1 MGVTGLW
8 TVLEPCAR
16 PVRLDQLA
24 KKRLAVDAS
33 IWVYQFLK
41 AVRDKS
47 GNQLRNSH
55 IVGFFRR
62 ICKLLFFGIKPVF
75 VFDGGAPVL
84 KRQTIANRLKRREG
98 RREDAV
104 RTAGK
109 LLALR
114 MKQKALE
121 DKHRDKAALNPT
133 NEGGDEIPEDVVYYG
148 EPQYAPQNNPKPAAP
163 TKSGPLGN
171 TPALGNLQRDFR
183 KKDAYDLPRLDV
195 PLEDLASQADPR
207 IMTQED
213 LEEYARQFEG
223 GEDITLYDFSKI
235 DFDGEFFT
243 SLPVADQ
250 YNIINAARLRSR
262 LRMGLAKEQLS
273 EMFPNR
279 LEFSKF
285 QIERVKERNDLTQRL
300 FNINGMN
307 EVGARRIAS
316 ERGREYMLVKNEGAE
331 GGYALGVREGGAD
344 KPVVVDPSS
353 PVIAPT
359 QETDSEDDGAF
370 EDVPIPGVNMPPPLR
385 APSPPR
391 RERPHFRPTRPKR
404 REQPAQRDKA
414 LFQAVGDERNE
425 NEEYG
430 NENDDVEMAL
440 AMSMEEARG
449 DERGDDDLQRAINA
463 SLQEQNVLA
472 ARPMQEAIMLE
483 DDSDYEDEQRAIAM
497 SLKNTNDVEPSRP
510 AAEERGLALIM
521 EDDSDDGV
529 EGEQAPGGFLT
540 EGEQPKPK
548 EPELPPWFSAAEG
561 VADKVNSEHTSEAV
575 AKEPNEQQEEGEAA
589 PLPFVPMQSLLK
601 KKAPAVSAP
610 ASNAKLLFDDP
621 APEAS
626 NVKGSGFGPSLLKR
640 QQAGPSIVFDE
651 PEPAKTGEPEVVDL
665 SSPPPEV
672 TVPDSQPLHKFPS
685 DAIQLDDE
693 DRAAT
698 PTPRQKIQP
707 QAITLDADDVDDE
720 DGDVTLQPEA
730 IADAAKVLHGSPP
743 PPMADTDQFAEYVRA
758 QPPPP
763 EKQLSPLPNAIED
776 GHASMAEQ
784 VPEEADNVIPWSPSP
799 ELPQMEET
807 GQEALGADTS
817 AGLVGEDQFFS
828 DDEDEQLM
836 MQLAQEAEEHAR
848 FTNELRGP
856 ASEPQTNEDFEREL
870 RQLRNQQ
877 KKDRRDAD
885 EVTQVMIKECQ
896 ELLRHF
902 GLPYVTAPM
911 EAEAQCAALVEMGLV
926 DGVVTDDSDVLL
938 FGGTRI
944 YKNMF
949 NQAKYVECYLMDD
962 LKREYNLDREKLI
975 KLAHLLGSDYT
986 EGLPSVGPVTALELL
1001 ADFEKDGGL
1010 KGFKRWWLD
1019 VQRGKDVD
1027 STTPF
1032 RRKFKKNAHKIF
1044 LGTSFPDPRID
1055 EAYLQP
1061 EVDKDPQPFE
1071 WGVPDLDA
1079 LRSFLMSTIGWSQER
1094 TDEVL
1099 VPVIRD
1105 MNRKQAEGT
1114 QVNLTH
1120 FFDGSTGAGAAPR
1133 ERYIFKSKR
1142 LQNAMTSFRRGK
1154 TPAGEADEGS
1164 GTSSEEEANASNGRS
1179 KAASKKGKGK
1189 RKRAEPEESE
1199 VQIKTEADDELP
1211 VAQPVTKKRAPAK
1224 VDVESSS
1231 DDDNA
1236 SRGMSLAASRG
1247 TGRAK
1252 VAPRGRGR
1260 GRGKG
1265 RAK

>member
-114 MKQKALE
+114 MKQKVLE
-121 DKHRDKAALNPT
+121 DKQRDKATLNPT
-133 NEGGDEIPEDVVYYG
+133 NEGGDEIPENVVYYG
-148 EPQYAPQNNPKPAAP
+148 EPQYALQNNPKPAAP

-331 GGYALGVREGGAD
+331 GGYALGVRDGAAD

-353 PVIAPT
+353 PVIPPVSE
-359 QETDSEDDGAF
+359 ETDSEDDGAF
-370 EDVPIPGVNMPPPLR
+370 EDVPIPGVNVPPPLR

-391 RERPHFRPTRPKR
+391 RERPQFRPTRPR
-404 REQPAQRDKA
+404 RTEQPTQRGNA
-414 LFQAVGDERNE
+414 LFRAVSDEGNE
-425 NEEYG
+425 EEEYG
-430 NENDDVEMAL
+430 NDDDDVEMAM
-440 AMSMEEARG
+440 AMSMDEARG
-449 DERGDDDLQRAINA
+449 DAREDDELQRAINA
-463 SLQEQNVLA
+463 SLQEQNVPV
-472 ARPMQEAIMLE
+472 ARPMQEAVMLE

-497 SLKNTNDVEPSRP
+497 SLENTNDVGPSRP
-510 AAEERGLALIM
+510 AAEERSPALVM
-521 EDDSDDGV
+521 ENDSGDEM

-540 EGEQPKPK
+540 EAEQPKQK
-548 EPELPPWFSAAEG
+548 EPELPPWFSAAEQ
-561 VADKVNSEHTSEAV
+561 VANKVKAEETSEAV
-575 AKEPNEQQEEGEAA
+575 AEEPKEQQEKNEAA
-589 PLPFVPMQSLLK
+589 LLPFQQMQSFLK
-601 KKAPAVSAP
+601 KKAPAGSAR
-610 ASNAKLLFDDP
+610 ASNAKLLFDEP

-626 NVKGSGFGPSLLKR
+626 DTNGSGFDPSLLKR
-640 QQAGPSIVFDE
+640 KQAGPSIVFDE
-651 PEPAKTGEPEVVDL
+651 PEAVKAGEPEVVDL

-672 TVPDSQPLHKFPS
+672 TVPDNEPLHEFPG
-685 DAIQLDDE
+685 DAIRADDE
-693 DRAAT
+693 DSAAT
-698 PTPRQKIQP
+698 PTPRQKTPP
-707 QAITLDADDVDDE
+707 QVIALDAEDDDDE
-720 DGDVTLQPEA
+720 DDDVTLQPEA
-730 IADAAKVLHGSPP
+730 IAEAAKVLQESPP
-743 PPMADTDQFAEYVRA
+743 PPMADTDLFAEYVRA

-763 EKQLSPLPNAIED
+763 EKQLSPLPDANED
-776 GHASMAEQ
+776 EHASMSEQ
-784 VPEEADNVIPWSPSP
+784 VPEADTTIPWSPSP
-799 ELPQMEET
+799 ELSQMEET
-807 GQEALGADTS
+807 GQEALAADTS
-817 AGLVGEDQFFS
+817 AELVGEDQFFS

-975 KLAHLLGSDYT
+975 KVAHLLGSDYT
-986 EGLPSVGPVTALELL
+986 EGLPTVGPVTALELL

-1010 KGFKRWWLD
+1010 EGFKSWWLD

-1032 RRKFKKNAHKIF
+1032 RRKLKKNAHKIF
-1044 LGTSFPDPRID
+1044 LPTSFPDPRID

-1120 FFDGSTGAGAAPR
+1120 FFDGSTGAGAAPK

-1154 TPAGEADEGS
+1154 TPAGEADGGS
-1164 GTSSEEEANASNGRS
+1164 STSSEEEANASNRHPKAPS
-1179 KAASKKGKGK
+1179 KNGKGK
-1189 RKRAEPEESE
+1189 RKRAEPGESE
-1199 VQIKTEADDELP
+1199 VPIKTEADDELP
-1211 VAQPVTKKRAPAK
+1211 VAQPVTKKRAPVK
-1224 VDVESSS
+1224 IDIESSS

-1236 SRGMSLAASRG
+1236 SCGMSLAASRG
-1247 TGRAK
+1247 SGRAK
-1252 VAPRGRGR
+1252 ATPRGRSK
-1260 GRGKG
+1260 GRGKA
-1265 RAK
+1265 RAR